1 MDQLT
6 RSIRR
11 VSDSLWMQMAGTAV
25 ITAAFMLLVYEAA
38 PSLDLWWAR
47 PAALLFGGI
56 FALAIVLIIA
66 MHRFTVLELLGTAA
80 CVGCAIYA
88 RVALLPFESGDFTQ
102 YLLQWFRELGA
113 LSVKDAL
120 RTPIGNYNLP
130 YIYYLT
136 VLSRFK
142 VESLV
147 HIKAFSCLFDV
158 IMAYAVMRLVMTEV
172 EDRRLQLATYIIVL
186 LLPTVMIDSAMW
198 AQCDSVYTALCIIS
212 AFAAVRGR
220 GRLCAISWTAAFC
233 FKLQAVF
240 ILPALAAALFMGKVK
255 PKHLLWIPAVYFAS
269 VLPALI
275 AGRSVADCLNIYT
288 NQVGYYK
295 GLFFNA
301 PTVWRFFGDAQ
312 IPALTNMSVYP
323 ALGALILFTLYAISA
338 VKSIDDKKLISLFFV
353 SALLAAFLLPRMHE
367 RYFYMAEVLSIAYF
381 MCDRR
386 KWYVPAVLTTASLAS
401 YMEYFLVYSMS
412 SYEEYAARTVGIK
425 PVYFAAAIL
434 VILAVEGRALFG
446 GTVRKTEKSGVIP
459 T

>member
-11 VSDSLWMQMAGTAV
+11 ISDSIWTQLTVAAV
-25 ITAAFMLLVYEAA
+25 ITAVFMLFVYKTA

-47 PAALLFGGI
+47 PAALLFSGI
-56 FALAIVLIIA
+56 FALALVLVIA
-66 MHRFTVLELLGTAA
+66 IRRFNALELLGTAA

-102 YLLQWFRELGA
+102 YLLQWFKELGS

-120 RTPIGNYNLP
+120 STPIGNYNLP

-136 VLSRFK
+136 ILSRFNA
-142 VESLV
+142 ESLV

-172 EDRRLQLATYIIVL
+172 EDKRLQLAAYIIVL
-186 LLPTVMIDSAMW
+186 LSPTVMIDSAMW

-255 PKHLLWIPAVYFAS
+255 PKHLLWIPAVYFIS
-269 VLPALI
+269 ILPALI
-275 AGRSVADCLNIYT
+275 AGRSLADCLNIYT

-312 IPALTNMSVYP
+312 IPELTNMSVYP
-323 ALGALILFTLYAISA
+323 AMGALILFTLYAISA
-338 VKSIDDKKLISLFFV
+338 VKSMDNNKLISLFFI

-381 MCDRR
+381 TCDRR
-386 KWYVPAVLTTASLAS
+386 KWYVPAILTAASLSS

-412 SYEEYAARTVGIK
+412 SYEEYMAKTVGIK

-434 VILAVEGRALFG
+434 VILAMEGRALFG
-446 GTVRKTEKSGVIP
+446 GTVRTSENLE
-459 T
+459 

>member
-1 MDQLT
+1 
-6 RSIRR
+6 
-11 VSDSLWMQMAGTAV
+11 MQMAGTAV

-255 PKHLLWIPAVYFAS
+255 PKHLLWIPAVYFVS

>member
-381 MCDRR
+381 LCDRR

>member
-11 VSDSLWMQMAGTAV
+11 VSDRLWTQLAGAAV
-25 ITAAFMLLVYEAA
+25 ITAAFMLFVYKTA

-56 FALAIVLIIA
+56 FELAIVLVIA
-66 MHRFTVLELLGTAA
+66 MRRFSALELLGTAA

-102 YLLQWFRELGA
+102 YLLQWFKELGS

-120 RTPIGNYNLP
+120 STPIGNYNLP

-136 VLSRFK
+136 ILSRFN

-147 HIKAFSCLFDV
+147 HIKAFSCFFDV

-172 EDRRLQLATYIIVL
+172 EDKRLQLAAYIIVL
-186 LLPTVMIDSAMW
+186 LSPTVMIDSAMW

-212 AFAAVRGR
+212 AFAAVKGR

-255 PKHLLWIPAVYFAS
+255 PKHLLWIPAVYFVS
-269 VLPALI
+269 ILPALI
-275 AGRSVADCLNIYT
+275 AGRSLADCLNIYT

-338 VKSIDDKKLISLFFV
+338 VKSMDDKKLISLFFI

-381 MCDRR
+381 MCNRR
-386 KWYVPAVLTTASLAS
+386 KWYVPAVLTAASLSS

-412 SYEEYAARTVGIK
+412 SYEEYAAKTVGIK

-434 VILAVEGRALFG
+434 VILAVEGRVLFG
-446 GTVRKTEKSGVIP
+446 GTVRANENLK
-459 T
+459 

>member
-1 MDQLT
+1 MNQLT

-255 PKHLLWIPAVYFAS
+255 PKHLLWIPAVYFVS

>member
-1 MDQLT
+1 
-6 RSIRR
+6 
-11 VSDSLWMQMAGTAV
+11 MQMAGTAV

-220 GRLCAISWTAAFC
+220 GRLCAISWTAAFY